1 MLSGVTLTC
10 FSLSYFLVLLLEL
23 SRLVWRVPLRMV
35 ALWIMLVLGLF
46 THAAYLWNIGF
57 RQMQEIGTSGL
68 LSSWHDWSL
77 IAAFGLALTYTALL
91 WKRPDTSVGMFILP
105 LIMMLIGLSWTVESA
120 TPFPRQTTVNIW
132 GLVHGSSL
140 LIGTMV
146 VSLGFSVGLMY
157 LVHAHQLKQK
167 RRRSSRFRLPSL
179 EYLQSLNRSCLYV
192 SALLLAIGV
201 LSGIIL
207 NLNLR
212 GKVGWTESG
221 VLVSLLLFAWL
232 VGATWLDR
240 YYGTGAPGRR
250 VAYLTVINFCFLISA
265 LLAVVA
271 TPHGR
276 GASTPTES
284 PSSQNKPAPSVTS
297 PNAEKA
303 TNSADQKTI
312 QEKAASGEVA
322 P

>member
-10 FSLSYFLVLLLEL
+10 FSLSYLIVFLLEAT
-23 SRLVWRVPLRMV
+23 RLVWRVPYRMV
-35 ALWIMLVLGLF
+35 GVWIMLGLGLF
-46 THAAYLWNIGF
+46 THAVYLWNIGQ
-57 RQMQEIGTSGL
+57 RELLELGSRGL

-77 IAAFGLALTYTALL
+77 LAAFGLAITYTCLL
-91 WKRPDTSVGMFILP
+91 WKRPDTAVGTFILP
-105 LIMMLIGLSWTVESA
+105 LILLLIGFSWTVAAAE
-120 TPFPRQTTVNIW
+120 PFPRTTTVNLW
-132 GLVHGSSL
+132 ALVHGSSL
-140 LIGTMV
+140 LVGTMV
-146 VSLGFSVGLMY
+146 VSLGFAVGLMY

-167 RRRSSRFRLPSL
+167 RRKLSTFRLPSL

-192 SALLLAIGV
+192 STVLLAIGF

-207 NLNLR
+207 NLNLK

-232 VGATWLDR
+232 LGAIWIDR
-240 YYGTGAPGRR
+240 HNSAGGPGRR
-250 VAYLTVINFCFLISA
+250 VAYLTVINFCFLVSA

-276 GASTPTES
+276 DQSNRTPVVPLETPTQ
-284 PSSQNKPAPSVTS
+284 PTS
-297 PNAEKA
+297 
-303 TNSADQKTI
+303 T
-312 QEKAASGEVA
+312 EVA